1 MAIAKDAWQ
10 QAGGLLASWRRPL
23 LLSHVRPDGDAIG
36 AILAL
41 SRICRGFG
49 AAPIPVVYEEPPAKY
64 RDLIGADALARW
76 PDAGRA
82 AEADGILVLDTCS
95 WQQLEPASAFLSGS
109 ALPRIIVDHHKTRDV
124 IDGGAP
130 AASVPCEYLIDESAS
145 ACCLLVHEWAR
156 AMAWSIGEDEAAPI
170 FVGIATD
177 TGWFRFSNTDARTM
191 AAAGELVARGARPD
205 RWYTAIYETAS
216 AARLRLEAAMLSR
229 IEISDD
235 GRCAW
240 SVLTREMFA
249 ATGAARSD
257 TEDLIQTLQ
266 RLGGVVVSA
275 LFTEEPDGR
284 IRVSLRSK
292 APDVCGRDVDVAA
305 VAAAF
310 GGGGHARA
318 AGLRLPGPLA
328 EAQRQVLAAIRTAL
342 TR

>member
-1 MAIAKDAWQ
+1 MAIRNDDWLR
-10 QAGGLLASWRRPL
+10 AGRRLASWRRPL

-36 AILAL
+36 ALLAL
-41 SRICRGFG
+41 GRICRGFG
-49 AAPIPVVYEEPPAKY
+49 AEPIPVVYEEPPAKY
-64 RDLIGADALARW
+64 RALIGADGFVRW
-76 PDAGRA
+76 PDAVRA
-82 AEADGILVLDTCS
+82 GEADGIVVLDTCS

-130 AASVPCEYLIDESAS
+130 AASAPCEYLIDESAA

-156 AMAWSIGEDEAAPI
+156 AMSWPVGADEAAPI

-191 AAAGELVARGARPD
+191 TAAGDLIARGARPD
-205 RWYTAIYETAS
+205 RWYAAIYDTAT
-216 AARLRLEAAMLSR
+216 AARLRLEGMMLSR
-229 IEISDD
+229 IEISED
-235 GRCAW
+235 GRCVW
-240 SVLTREMFA
+240 SVLTGEMFA

-266 RLGGVVVSA
+266 RLNGVAVSV

-328 EAQRQVLAAIRTAL
+328 EAQRQVLAALRKAL
-342 TR
+342 KP